1 MNTYDMLMVPE
12 DRIDDIVPYDNQIVM
27 RIEFPKTKTQGGII
41 LSQKTVQREIAQRII
56 GKVLKIGPGVEYCK
70 PGDEVIFAK
79 YAGTVVS
86 RKDESVEGAG
96 DGYEVRIIEEKQL
109 ISRLKSKES

>member
-27 RIEFPKTKTQGGII
+27 KIEFPKTKTTGGII

-56 GKVLKIGPGVEYCK
+56 GTVLKIGPAVEYCK
-70 PGDEVIFAK
+70 EGDEIIFAK

-96 DGYEVRIIEEKQL
+96 DGYEIRVIEEKQL
-109 ISRLKSKES
+109 ISRLKKKES

>member
-12 DRIDDIVPYDNQIVM
+12 ERIDDIIPYDNQIVL
-27 RIEFPKTKTQGGII
+27 RLEFPKAITSGGI
-41 LSQKTVQREIAQRII
+41 LLGQKTIQREIAQRII

>member
-12 DRIDDIVPYDNQIVM
+12 DRIDDIIPYDNQIVM
-27 RIEFPKTKTQGGII
+27 RIEFPKTKTAGGII

-56 GKVLKIGPGVEYCK
+56 GKVIKTGPGVEYCK

-96 DGYEVRIIEEKQL
+96 DGYEVRIIDEKQL
-109 ISRLKSKES
+109 ISRLKNKEN